1 MHTQL
6 MMDDVLIE
14 AMPWLIWSLGFMI
27 VYMIASFADDAKED
41 FDEQQAMKITLS
53 MNAIDFKIGDEK

>member
-6 MMDDVLIE
+6 MMDDVLYQ

-27 VYMIASFADDAKED
+27 VYMIASFADDAKQEIK
-41 FDEQQAMKITLS
+41 E
-53 MNAIDFKIGDEK
+53 

>member
-6 MMDDVLIE
+6 MMGGVLYE

-27 VYMIASFADDAKED
+27 VYMIASFADDAKE
-41 FDEQQAMKITLS
+41 EIK
-53 MNAIDFKIGDEK
+53 E